1 MKIGVIGIGN
11 IAQKAYLPLYSASRD
26 QGGVVFATSNPK
38 TKEML
43 ASRYGFT
50 NCVGT
55 LDELLAQ
62 NIQACMIHA
71 ATQAHGDYIRRC
83 LTAGVHVFV
92 DKPISEDPREV
103 AELLDLA
110 KAQGLILMA
119 GFNRRFAPLVAP
131 LQKAKD
137 KHLLVLQKHRINHP
151 QPVKFV
157 TYDLFLHVIDTA
169 IYLLDEEIEQVYAQ
183 GIIKE
188 GLLHQAHLTIQTA
201 TSQASLHMDLVSG
214 VNQER
219 YQVTADGNNYE
230 LQELT
235 QLTKTTQ
242 ETKQEFRGN
251 DWETTLTKR
260 GFQPMFQA
268 FLDAISGKSADLKQ
282 EKVLESHQLC
292 QTFLEQLAVDQD

>member
-11 IAQKAYLPLYSASRD
+11 IAQKAYLPLYSANRD
-26 QGGVVFATSNPK
+26 QGEFVFATSNPK

-43 ASRYGFT
+43 ISRYGFT
-50 NCVGT
+50 HCVAT
-55 LDELLAQ
+55 LEELLAQ

-71 ATQAHGDYIRRC
+71 ATHVHGQYIRRC
-83 LTAGVHVFV
+83 LEAGIHVFV
-92 DKPISEDPREV
+92 DKPISEDPQEV
-103 AELLDLA
+103 AELLELA
-110 KAQGLILMA
+110 KARGLLLMA

-131 LQKAKD
+131 LKATAD

-169 IYLLDEEIEQVYAQ
+169 LYLLDEEIEQVHAQ
-183 GIIKE
+183 GVINE

-201 TSQASLHMDLVSG
+201 TTQASLHMDLASG

-219 YQVTADGNNYE
+219 YQVTASGGNYE

-235 QLTKTTQ
+235 QLIQTTQ
-242 ETKQEFRGN
+242 ESKQEFRGN

-268 FLDAISGKSADLKQ
+268 FLTAISGKPADLKQ
-282 EKVLESHQLC
+282 ERILESHQLC
-292 QTFLEQLAVDQD
+292 QSFLQQLAIEQD